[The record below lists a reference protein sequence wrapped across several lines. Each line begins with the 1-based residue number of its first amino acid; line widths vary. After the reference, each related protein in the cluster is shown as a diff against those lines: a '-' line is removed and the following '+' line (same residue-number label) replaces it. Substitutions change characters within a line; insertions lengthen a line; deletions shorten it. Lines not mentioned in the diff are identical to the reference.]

1 MHSYAPNYLPRLQ
14 SYQRELLDRLELL
27 VNIDSGTG
35 QIEGIS
41 SIMSYLEQWLRD
53 IGFAVEL
60 HPSDLYGKNL
70 VARRQG
76 QGGGYLRLLL
86 IGHVDTVYPQ
96 GSVAIQP
103 FHMRD
108 GVAFG
113 PGVIDMKSG
122 VLQGIYTLQA
132 LVESGFEEYSEL
144 ILVFNNDEEVG
155 SAGSATLIREIAQQ
169 VDVGLVL
176 EPSRAIEVV
185 TKARKGADKY
195 VMDVF
200 GVPAHSGA
208 EPNRGRSAVIEM
220 AYKMIAVH
228 SLNSMFPGVTFN
240 VTRISSSEQ
249 LNVVPDAAR
258 CHISVRAYTERGLD
272 LAAEAL
278 EQIAKGC
285 SIPGTQTR
293 LKRIRGRIAYEATPK
308 IMRLVEMA
316 QVEAQ
321 GLGIDLVAESKG
333 GVSDGNLLME
343 VGVPALDSL
352 GPAGGGMHDLK
363 REYLRVDSIPVRGA
377 LLAGLIHSLCLSDFT
392 GKNHPLVQGII

>member
-35 QIEGIS
+35 QIEGIN

-76 QGGGYLRLLL
+76 QGGGHLRLLL

-103 FHMRD
+103 FHVRD

-155 SAGSATLIREIAQQ
+155 SAGSATLIREISQQ

-176 EPSRAIEVV
+176 EPSRAIEFV

-195 VMDVF
+195 VMDVI

-285 SIPGTQTR
+285 SIPDTQTR